1 MLLLTII
8 ISLVCSTTIP
18 GEHSGISLV
27 SLDHRGLHVGA
38 LGRTGADG
46 TAYQHDSH
54 RNGFP
59 FRIVVS
65 PVAVVYCVSSSR
77 HICIILSL
85 CCFFSWR

>member
-1 MLLLTII
+1 MGSYSHIVYVVILTNT

-18 GEHSGISLV
+18 GEHSGVSLV
-27 SLDHRGLHVGA
+27 PLDHRGLYVGT
-38 LGRTGADG
+38 LGRAGADG

-65 PVAVVYCVSSSR
+65 PVGGVC
-77 HICIILSL
+77 
-85 CCFFSWR
+85 